1 MPRGFICGGGQAAAA
16 SLSGIRR
23 EKERKGHMDQINT
36 PKQMEK
42 VQHKLPGMTMTVE
55 GMGFKC
61 GYQYG
66 LLCTLT
72 GRKCFVD
79 EDGGAQQCL
88 RARSAA
94 ASLSGIRREKERK
107 GHMDQINTPKQMEKV
122 QP

>member
-1 MPRGFICGGGQAAAA
+1 
-16 SLSGIRR
+16 
-23 EKERKGHMDQINT
+23 
-36 PKQMEK
+36 
-42 VQHKLPGMTMTVE
+42 MTMTVE

-88 RARSAA
+88 RARWAKEFDIKHATGIDAAKSQESA
-94 ASLSGIRREKERK
+94 
-107 GHMDQINTPKQMEKV
+107 
-122 QP
+122 